1 MASAASRWIL
11 FAVLIAAALALRTHQ
26 LARRPMHSD
35 EANQA
40 VKFGELLEH
49 GRYAI
54 DARDHHGPTLY
65 YAALPIAWARGQH
78 TLAAID
84 EITVRLVPAL
94 AGTLAVALLV
104 FIAGPL
110 GRWPALAA
118 GAFLAVSP
126 PAVYYSRYFIQE
138 TLLSAFGL
146 LALAGAIRWWQT
158 GRVRWALAAAVG
170 VGLLFATKATAPFFV
185 VAALTAAWLA
195 RPPRPASPRI
205 GRDGLLAAAAALLVA
220 VALFSSFFT
229 HPAGLWDAVAAYG
242 FGAGRAASGSGHEK
256 PWWYYLALFGF
267 EKRGGLVWHQL
278 SFTALALG
286 GTALTLVTRFRRRGP
301 ALRGHNECN
310 TLYDKPSPTAAAEP
324 GVRSLAPGANT
335 GDRVAGQPLLVGALA
350 YTTIIALVLS
360 ATPYKTPWH
369 AIHFVPGLAVLAAGA
384 LALLPRARMGLLFAA
399 LVLFMQFTQTR
410 QAVFAR
416 AADERNPYAYV
427 HSSSDVLKVRSL
439 VAAALAA
446 HPGLP
451 VRVIGDEYWPIPWY
465 VRGLDHIGYWN
476 AAPAD
481 CDGALVLAVGSQI
494 DVVRGRLRGR
504 YHESYLGLRP
514 DVLCAVFTPQP

>member
-1 MASAASRWIL
+1 MASAASRWI
-11 FAVLIAAALALRTHQ
+11 VLVALIFAALALRTRD
-26 LARRPMHSD
+26 LAQRPMHSD

-49 GRYAI
+49 GQYAI

-65 YAALPIAWARGQH
+65 YAALPIAWARRQS

-84 EITVRLVPAL
+84 EFTVRLVPAV

-104 FIAGPL
+104 FVAAPL

-158 GRVRWALAAAVG
+158 GRLRWALAAGAG
-170 VGLLFATKATAPFFV
+170 VGLLFATKATAPLFL
-185 VAALTAAWLA
+185 VAAACAAWA
-195 RPPRPASPRI
+195 GRPGKPASAYVR
-205 GRDGLLAAAAALLVA
+205 RDSLLAGLGALLVA
-220 VALFSSFFT
+220 IALLTSFFT
-229 HPAGLWDAVAAYG
+229 HGSGLRDAVAAYG
-242 FGAGRAASGSGHEK
+242 FGATRATSGSGHEK

-267 EKRGGLVWHQL
+267 EHRGGLVWQQL
-278 SFTALALG
+278 GFASLALCG
-286 GTALTLVTRFRRRGP
+286 AALTVLAWFHRPLWPAQGQNGRTVGKSDGESAAGASGSPRIPTPRVLVA
-301 ALRGHNECN
+301 ALV
-310 TLYDKPSPTAAAEP
+310 YTA
-324 GVRSLAPGANT
+324 
-335 GDRVAGQPLLVGALA
+335 
-350 YTTIIALVLS
+350 IIAVALS
-360 ATPYKTPWH
+360 VTPYKTPWH
-369 AIHFVPGLAVLAAGA
+369 AIHLVPGLALLAAGA

-427 HSSSDVLKVRSL
+427 HSSMDVLKVRGL

-446 HPGLP
+446 HPGQP

-465 VRGLDHIGYWN
+465 VRGLDRIGYWN

-481 CDGALVLAVGSQI
+481 CDGALVIAVGSQV
-494 DVVRGRLRGR
+494 DVVRSRLRGHYR
-504 YHESYLGLRP
+504 ESYLGLRP